1 MYASPQQPIQ
11 SKVYFIEDY
20 LAMLSEDA
28 DKLLEKLVR
37 QLGDEILTGY
47 TANTSRH
54 SLTSFLPSDE
64 DFSPT

>member
-11 SKVYFIEDY
+11 FTYFAEDS
-20 LAMLSEDA
+20 LAMLSEEA

-37 QLGDEILTGY
+37 ELGYEILTGY
-47 TANTSRH
+47 TAKTSRP
-54 SLTSFLPSDE
+54 SFTIFLPSDE

>member
-11 SKVYFIEDY
+11 SKVYFTEDY
-20 LAMLSEDA
+20 LATLSEDA

-37 QLGDEILTGY
+37 ELGDEILTGY
-47 TANTSRH
+47 TAKTSQH
-54 SLTSFLPSDE
+54 SLILFLLSDE